1 MKNNRILAILFV
13 VSLAGA
19 SVSAQAPPKFGYTNV
34 DYILSQLPD
43 SKRIESELKA
53 HRSQLETTLQ
63 TKYKDFEGK
72 AKIYQTDG
80 ATMSEIIRKDKEKEL
95 QTLQTSIQEFE
106 RNSEESL
113 QKKQKTLLEP
123 VLEKIQKAIKEVAK
137 DNAFAY
143 VFNSDAGYGTTPIL
157 LHAPESDNISDL
169 VLKKM
174 GVTPTA
180 KTDAPANPATPS
192 NIADKPGISTPGGKA
207 ATPKKN

>member
-13 VSLAGA
+13 LFVGA
-19 SVSAQAPPKFGYTNV
+19 SASAQTMPKFGYTNV

-43 SKRIESELKA
+43 SKRIESELKT

-63 TKYKDFEGK
+63 NKYKDFEGK
-72 AKIYQTDG
+72 AKDYQTNG
-80 ATMSEIIRKDKEKEL
+80 ASMSEIIRKDKEKEL
-95 QTLQTSIQEFE
+95 QNLQSSIQEFE

-137 DNAFAY
+137 ENEFAY
-143 VFNSDAGYGTTPIL
+143 VLNSDAGYGTTPIL

-180 KTDAPANPATPS
+180 KTDAPTNPATP
-192 NIADKPGISTPGGKA
+192 NNTAEKAPGAKA